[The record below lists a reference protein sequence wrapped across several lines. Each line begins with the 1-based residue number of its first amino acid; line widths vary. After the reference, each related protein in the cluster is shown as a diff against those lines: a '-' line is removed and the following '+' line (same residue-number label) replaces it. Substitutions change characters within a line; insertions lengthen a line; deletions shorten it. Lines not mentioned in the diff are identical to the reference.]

1 MAKIRWSLKASKQ
14 LDKIQHADKKT
25 ILNAVDALCNF
36 PYVTNIKALTNH
48 KYDYRLR
55 VGRYRVLFNPDEII
69 KIISIEE
76 VKKRDG
82 NTY

>member
-1 MAKIRWSLKASKQ
+1 MKIEWKRKALKQITPLPDTDRKR
-14 LDKIQHADKKT
+14 IT
-25 ILNAVDALCNF
+25 IAVRGLYNF
-36 PYVTNIKALTNH
+36 PNVQNVKALTNH
-48 KYDYRLR
+48 QYDYRLR
-55 VGRYRVLFNPDEII
+55 VGRYRVLFNHDEVI